1 MCGIFG
7 VISFSGKNIVAD
19 VISGLKR
26 LEYRGYDSAG
36 VGFFAN
42 NQLNTIKSQGKIA
55 KLESKLKQQ
64 SLKSEACI
72 GHTRWATHGKPSE
85 QNAHPVS
92 SQDFILVMNGIVEN
106 FRPLKNKLLDAGFE
120 FKTETDTEVV
130 VMLLQHNYNQLK
142 KIDKAITK
150 TIEELDGRFALLF
163 MNSKNS
169 DLYCVRSGAP
179 IVLGRDPEQFTVASD
194 MMALGNLAEEYYPLQ
209 DGEIWQLRSNGEII
223 NLTED
228 AVISFVTKEQQSDQV
243 SKGKFKHFML
253 KEIFESSEVVG
264 RILRKH
270 APSTDKILHKLPV
283 NLLDTDEIVIVACGT
298 SYNAGMIAKS
308 LIEESVG
315 VRVNVCVASEFRY
328 QPLLYAQNTL
338 FIFISQSG
346 ETADT
351 LAALEYAKSHHYR
364 TLAMVNVM
372 SSTIANLAD
381 YAMDIAAGPE
391 IGVAST
397 KAFIAQCACLL
408 LLNLKLMQL
417 HERIQ
422 EDKVAEILHELADL
436 SPKIDSFLHDSH
448 IEDIAERLAK
458 SNLILFIGRGLS
470 VPLALEGALKF
481 KEITYKLSEGLP
493 AGELKHGPIALI
505 DKNTYIVVINPDNKL
520 HSKTSSNMEE
530 VSARGAKVCLLSSD
544 VADHDRVNDMIEV
557 PASHEFIA
565 PLLYAIPLQLIS
577 YYAANYLDLEIDQPR
592 NLAKSVTVE

>member
-7 VISFSGKNIVAD
+7 VISFSDKD
-19 VISGLKR
+19 VVSDVVSGLKR

-36 VGFFAN
+36 VGFMADGR
-42 NQLNTIKSQGKIA
+42 LKTIKSKGKIA
-55 KLESKLKQQ
+55 DLDKKISKH
-64 SLKSEACI
+64 SPKSESCI

-85 QNAHPVS
+85 NNAHPIAS
-92 SQDFILVMNGIVEN
+92 EDFIIVMNGIVEN
-106 FRPLKNKLLDAGFE
+106 FRQLRAKLIDAGFE

-142 KIDKAITK
+142 KIDKAIKK
-150 TIEELDGRFALLF
+150 TLEELDGRFALLF
-163 MNSKNS
+163 MNRKTS

-179 IVLGRDPEQFTVASD
+179 IVLGRDSEQFTVASD
-194 MMALGNLAEEYYPLQ
+194 MMALGDLAEEYYSLKE
-209 DGEIWQLRSNGEII
+209 GEIWRLRSNGEIVA
-223 NLTED
+223 LTKD
-228 AVISFVTKEQQSDQV
+228 ALISFVTKEQQSDQV
-243 SKGKFKHFML
+243 SKGNFKHFML

-270 APSTDKILHKLPV
+270 APSPDKILDQLPV
-283 NLLDTDEIVIVACGT
+283 NLLDSEEIVIVACGT
-298 SYNAGMIAKS
+298 SYNAGMVAKS

-328 QPLLYAQNTL
+328 QPLLYSENTL

-351 LAALEYAKSHHYR
+351 LAALEYAKSHHYK
-364 TLAMVNVM
+364 TFAMVNVM
-372 SSTIANLAD
+372 SSTIAKLAD
-381 YAMDIAAGPE
+381 YAMDIVAGPE

-397 KAFIAQCACLL
+397 KAFIAQCVCLL
-408 LLNLKLMQL
+408 LLNLRLIQM
-417 HERIQ
+417 HERIEQ
-422 EDKVAEILHELADL
+422 NKVAEILHELADL
-436 SPKIDSFLHDSH
+436 GPKIDSFLHDSH
-448 IEDIAERLAK
+448 IEDVSEKLAK

-481 KEITYKLSEGLP
+481 KEITYKFSEGLP

-505 DKNTYIVVINPDNKL
+505 DKNTYVVVINPDNTL
-520 HSKTSSNMEE
+520 HSKTASNMEE

-544 VADHDRVNDMIEV
+544 EEGHDNVKDMITV
-557 PASHEFIA
+557 PSSHAFIA
-565 PLLYAIPLQLIS
+565 PLLYAIPLQLIA
-577 YYAANYLDLEIDQPR
+577 YYAADYLGLEIDQPR